1 MLIEAHAITKSFGAT
16 AVLKGVSFGAGK
28 GEIVSL
34 LGPSGCGKSTL
45 LRIVAGLEQ
54 DYSGTIIFNE
64 HTIDGVP
71 AHRRGFGLMF
81 QDFALFPHRSVG
93 DNVAFGPRM
102 QGLDRREIDRRVAD
116 ALELVG
122 LGAYRERTIFE
133 LSGGERQ
140 RVALARSL
148 APRPALLLLD
158 EPLGALDRTLR
169 ERLTGELRDIIKQ
182 TGTTSV
188 YVTHDQ
194 TEAFAVADR
203 IILMDAGLIVQSGT
217 PAEVYRQ
224 PATAFA
230 ARFLGLNNLVEGMAI
245 GDAQTN
251 VVRTVLGDLHV
262 ANGRAPLPGQQAL
275 LLIRPEAAELPT
287 GATANIVAGTIV
299 RRAFRGGSERI
310 VLRHASGLELEL
322 DVEAGS
328 LPNQAEVRVAL
339 KPSAL
344 TMLPAA

>member
-1 MLIEAHAITKSFGAT
+1 
-16 AVLKGVSFGAGK
+16 VLKGVSFGAGR

-54 DYSGTIIFNE
+54 DYTGAVIFDGRA
-64 HTIDGVP
+64 IDAVP
-71 AHRRGFGLMF
+71 THRRGFGFMF

-93 DNVAFGPRM
+93 ENVAFGLRM
-102 QGLDRREIDRRVAD
+102 QGLDRREIDRRVDD

-122 LGAYRERTIFE
+122 LRAYRERTIFE

-148 APRPALLLLD
+148 APQPALLLLD

-169 ERLTGELRDIIKQ
+169 ERLTGELRDIIKR

-194 TEAFAVADR
+194 VEAFAVADR
-203 IILMDAGLIVQSGT
+203 IILMNAGEIVQSGT

-230 ARFLGLNNLVEGMAI
+230 ARFLGLNNLVEGI
-245 GDAQTN
+245 TTGDLQAS
-251 VVRTVLGDLHV
+251 VVHTVLGDLHI
-262 ANGRAPLPGQQAL
+262 ANGRAPFPGDQVL

-322 DVEAGS
+322 DVEAGG
-328 LPNQAEVRVAL
+328 LPDQGEVRVAL
-339 KPSAL
+339 RPSAL
-344 TMLPAA
+344 TILPPP